1 MATELWAS
9 YKQWADVQE
18 DALLT
23 WLDPSQSYKL
33 SPMQNYPLMDFASA
47 FAICVAYLAFVVV
60 GTLVMK
66 AGVPAI
72 KTSAVQFVYN
82 PLQVVLCSYM
92 CVEAGIQAYRNVS
105 PLFHSNPLLALP
117 DQRADMHHYL
127 SYIPCAFL

>member
-1 MATELWAS
+1 MAAALWDS

-18 DALLT
+18 EVLLS
-23 WLDPSQSYKL
+23 WLDPTGGYKR
-33 SPMQNYPLMDFASA
+33 SPLQGYPLSDFASVSA
-47 FAICVAYLAFVVV
+47 VCIAYLAFVVV

-105 PLFHSNPLLALP
+105 GSLLYCVAI
-117 DQRADMHHYL
+117 AIA
-127 SYIPCAFL
+127 SK

>member
-9 YKQWADVQE
+9 YKQWADEQE
-18 DALLT
+18 TLFLD
-23 WLDPSQSYKL
+23 WVDPSGGYKL
-33 SPMQNYPLMDFASA
+33 SPMQDLPFADFASA
-47 FAICVAYLAFVVV
+47 FAVCVVYLTFVAV

-72 KTSAVQFVYN
+72 KTSALQFVYN

-105 PLFHSNPLLALP
+105 APLLL
-117 DQRADMHHYL
+117 
-127 SYIPCAFL
+127 AFMVQSMTLHA